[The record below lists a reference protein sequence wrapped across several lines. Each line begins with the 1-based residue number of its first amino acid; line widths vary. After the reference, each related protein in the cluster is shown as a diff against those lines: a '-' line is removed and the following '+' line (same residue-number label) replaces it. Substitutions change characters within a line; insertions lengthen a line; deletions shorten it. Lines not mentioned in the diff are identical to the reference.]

1 MKPSSFLLLTLMVF
15 FLYSDVVVKAT
26 WKAKYCKG
34 YPNPACTLEYLAH
47 CGSDGKTY
55 GNRCLFCNAYIK
67 SGSKLKLKYFGK
79 CKKV

>member
-26 WKAKYCKG
+26 WEAEYCKG
-34 YPNPACTLEYLAH
+34 YLKPGCTLEYHPH

-55 GNRCLFCNAYIK
+55 GNQCEFCNAYIK
-67 SGSKLKLKYFGK
+67 SGGNLKLKYYGK
-79 CKKV
+79 CKKA